1 MGKLL
6 GVKKNQTRHPKKVFN
21 VQWSKNIAPSYE
33 TGNLP
38 VIFNAPLIKDN
49 VIYIGDNKGFFKA
62 LDEKTGREIWSK
74 RERGTYYSTPTIV
87 DGSIIY
93 GTSSGRVFSRNIAT
107 GKLNYEVMV
116 GDPVESLGAHKSGR
130 IVFNLRNHQVICLDI
145 ATGETLWS
153 FKKSMANLTTIQSSG
168 TPVISGDYV
177 IVGFADGSLSSFRL
191 ETGEIRWEVEL
202 STRMSFNDVDTKPIV
217 IKNKIFTYASGEQL
231 LMIDAKSG
239 NILERYDFYP
249 TSELTLIGSSIYFG
263 DRDGRIVELDHTFTA
278 RRVTPVGIK
287 GIKYVEP
294 WKNGLAVFSL
304 YGKIHFVEGFFNR
317 SSSLNKTSYRLG
329 SDESLIIS
337 RPSIL
342 GDSLALSSS
351 LGRLVVFQ

>member
-1 MGKLL
+1 
-6 GVKKNQTRHPKKVFN
+6 
-21 VQWSKNIAPSYE
+21 
-33 TGNLP
+33 
-38 VIFNAPLIKDN
+38 
-49 VIYIGDNKGFFKA
+49 
-62 LDEKTGREIWSK
+62 
-74 RERGTYYSTPTIV
+74 RGTYYSTPTIV
-87 DGSIIY
+87 DGAIVY
-93 GTSSGRVFSRNIAT
+93 GNSSGRVFSRNIAT

-116 GDPVESLGAHKSGR
+116 GDPVESLGAYKSGR

-202 STRMSFNDVDTKPIV
+202 SARMSFNDVDTKPI
-217 IKNKIFTYASGEQL
+217 IIDNKIITYATGEQL

-249 TSELTLIGSSIYFG
+249 TSELTLVGSNIYFG
-263 DRDGRIVELDHTFTA
+263 DRDGRIIELDQTLTP
-278 RRVTPVGIK
+278 RRITPIGVK

-294 WKNGLAVFSL
+294 WKNGMAVFSL
-304 YGKIHFVEGFFNR
+304 YGKIHFVDDFFGR
-317 SSSLNKTSYRLG
+317 SSALNKNFYRLG

-337 RPSIL
+337 RPSIN

-351 LGRLVVFQ
+351 LGRLVVLQ